1 MYIFVRSNFISMQ
14 THPSA
19 DFEETGLDP
28 ENWEA
33 FRALGH
39 QMIDDITDY
48 LKNIAQSPV
57 WKPMP
62 DESKAFLDTALP
74 EEQKDAAAVYEDFK
88 KHIFPYTK
96 GNIHPR
102 FWAWVQG
109 TGVPTAVLADLLA
122 SAMNPNVA
130 IGEHAA
136 MYVDSQVLN
145 WCKEII
151 GYEKSASGMLV
162 SGGSVANLTALIVAR
177 NSKIPGVR
185 KSGLYASSRQAVIYA
200 SAQVHSCVDKS
211 AEILGLGSENLRKIQ
226 VRSDYTMDTEAL
238 EGAILADI
246 SKGNFP
252 FCIIACLGT
261 VNTGA
266 MDDLSA
272 IRSIADR
279 YSLWMHIDG
288 AFGALAV
295 CSPDFAYLKSEIKLA
310 DSVAFD
316 LHKWMYMPYEVGC
329 VLVRNAH
336 SHRNAFAM
344 TPEYLLNH
352 NKGLA
357 AGPDSYNNYG
367 IELSR
372 SFKALKVWMAIR
384 NMGVNKFKAVI
395 HQNIMQARYLGELV
409 NAAPQLELL
418 TPVSLNIVCYR
429 YVRGD
434 MDDVMLN
441 DLNKNICIQ
450 LQEQGIASPSSTI
463 LNGRYAIRV
472 ANTNQRSRREDFEV
486 LVAESIRLGDVL
498 AERVGGSIST

>member
-1 MYIFVRSNFISMQ
+1 MQ
-14 THPSA
+14 TIPPA

-33 FRALGH
+33 FRSLGH

-48 LKNIAQSPV
+48 LKNISQSPV

-74 EEQKDAAAVYEDFK
+74 EEQRDAAEVYEDFK
-88 KHIFPYTK
+88 IHIFPYTK

-145 WCKEII
+145 WCKEMM
-151 GYEKSASGMLV
+151 GYEKSSSGMLV

-177 NSKIPGVR
+177 NNKIPFVR
-185 KSGLYASSRQAVIYA
+185 RTGLYVSSRQPVIYA
-200 SAQVHSCVDKS
+200 SAQVHSCIDK
-211 AEILGLGSENLRKIQ
+211 AVEILGLGSENLRKIQ
-226 VRSDYTMDTEAL
+226 VRPNYTIDTEAL
-238 EGAILADI
+238 EGAIQADI
-246 SKGNFP
+246 AKGNMP
-252 FCIIACLGT
+252 FCIVACLGT

-272 IRSIADR
+272 IRTIADK
-279 YSLWMHIDG
+279 YNLWMHIDG

-310 DSVAFD
+310 DSAAFD

-329 VLVRNAH
+329 VLVRDAH
-336 SHRNAFAM
+336 IHRNAFAM
-344 TPEYLLNH
+344 APEYLLNH
-352 NKGLA
+352 TQGLA
-357 AGPDSYNNYG
+357 AGPESYNNYG

-384 NMGVNKFKAVI
+384 NMGINKFKAVI
-395 HQNIMQARYLGELV
+395 HQNILQARYLGELV
-409 NAAPQLELL
+409 NAASQLELL
-418 TPVSLNIVCYR
+418 ASVSLNIVCYR
-429 YVRGD
+429 YVRED

-441 DLNKNICIQ
+441 ELNKNICMQ
-450 LQEQGIASPSSTI
+450 LQEQGIASPSSTL

-486 LVAESIRLGDVL
+486 LVTESIRLGDALV
-498 AERVGGSIST
+498 EQVGGRSSL